1 MFGFFGIGGN
11 KKKVLVKEY
20 HRPKDY
26 ERDANR
32 LAKQGWRVQ
41 GAPVEQKLG
50 RGVWAQYSS
59 RKLVVTY
66 VRD

>member
-1 MFGFFGIGGN
+1 MPLFGGS
-11 KKKVLVKEY
+11 KKVLVKTY
-20 HRPKDY
+20 RKTKDY

-41 GAPVEQKLG
+41 GSPVEQKLG
-50 RGVWAQYSS
+50 WGAMAQISS